1 MIDCERFAQNAQ
13 DKWATA
19 SEWLRSLRGNER
31 CEQITHF
38 AQNKW
43 ATMSDLLSLL
53 RGNEGMSW
61 KNLKSCFTMF
71 YLSWKFFWK
80 NERIAL
86 FRSFPLFWWA
96 MWVNCSFRSNQ
107 MSDVSEL
114 LILLTKNEQMSES
127 LIFLIESLIRSKIK
141 WANSQPCSLLIGAM
155 QNEIVKSVAGS
166 GRGSCD
172 HYIFGSAEMGR
183 DELCMGYVCGG
194 GGWNGEDPTNGVQ
207 PSASWPHPKH
217 GQKLREGGG
226 GSRLFKCFRLAD
238 FGHTWF
244 LILVS

>member
-1 MIDCERFAQNAQ
+1 MIDCEGFAQNAQ

-19 SEWLRSLRGNER
+19 SESLRSLRGNER

-107 MSDVSEL
+107 MSDGSESLVS
-114 LILLTKNEQMSES
+114 LTKNERP
-127 LIFLIESLIRSKIK
+127 LAI
-141 WANSQPCSLLIGAM
+141 C
-155 QNEIVKSVAGS
+155 S
-166 GRGSCD
+166 GRSE
-172 HYIFGSAEMGR
+172 EMR
-183 DELCMGYVCGG
+183 EWVNCSFF
-194 GGWNGEDPTNGVQ
+194 WENRSFAHFWAKNKRFARKSNEQ
-207 PSASWPHPKH
+207 IPSPA
-217 GQKLREGGG
+217 
-226 GSRLFKCFRLAD
+226 
-238 FGHTWF
+238 
-244 LILVS
+244 